1 MVQWA
6 VAHNIAPA
14 QVMGDDGDDASGLF
28 WLELC
33 NVLLLN
39 WVLSDV
45 VFGGGAAGDGSSG
58 ASMAQLARA
67 MLFPTGGDGG
77 DGTWGRSSGSM
88 PRGGLCRV
96 GAAAAAAAWHPGVW
110 IMGAV
115 NTAAYLLHLHRLH
128 LAATM
133 AAPLSEDN
141 ANGAN
146 TDAAAAAVLD
156 GWDYGTVISS
166 MPVKV
171 WGGVAL
177 VAVCAGLLVW
187 RRGRQAGGAGSGSG
201 SSTWTA
207 AQGVLAVMLRI
218 GVLAAAAVT
227 LAWLGA
233 AHAPTLKSDIGRA
246 AVVAAGFTFL
256 VRKQHAGGASYPMS
270 NPIQS

>member
-1 MVQWA
+1 
-6 VAHNIAPA
+6 
-14 QVMGDDGDDASGLF
+14 MGDDGDDASGLF

-45 VFGGGAAGDGSSG
+45 VFGGGTGDGSSS

-67 MLFPTGGDGG
+67 MLFPTGGDSG

-96 GAAAAAAAWHPGVW
+96 GAAAAAAARHPGVW
-110 IMGAV
+110 IMVAV

-128 LAATM
+128 LAATV
-133 AAPLSEDN
+133 AAPLLEDN

-146 TDAAAAAVLD
+146 TDAAAAAV
-156 GWDYGTVISS
+156 
-166 MPVKV
+166 KV
-171 WGGVAL
+171 WGGLVL

-187 RRGRQAGGAGSGSG
+187 RRRRQVAGAGNGSG
-201 SSTWTA
+201 SSSSTWSA

-233 AHAPTLKSDIGRA
+233 AHAPSLKSDIGRA

-256 VRKQHAGGASYPMS
+256 VRKQHAGRRPPGSKCGAGRE
-270 NPIQS
+270 